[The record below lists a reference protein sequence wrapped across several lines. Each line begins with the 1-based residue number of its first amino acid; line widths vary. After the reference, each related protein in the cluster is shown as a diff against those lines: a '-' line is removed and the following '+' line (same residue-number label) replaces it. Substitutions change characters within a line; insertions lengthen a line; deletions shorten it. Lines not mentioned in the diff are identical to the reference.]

1 MELYNVI
8 NEFCKLDFV
17 KNHIVSF
24 IIIAIVLIAVGAA
37 MMYLYMSKIYMKYI
51 INKNSDL
58 KKKNKDMTTE
68 IASLKNNLREVT
80 KSRDELL
87 EMNDKLS
94 FYYEMRKTQENAQ
107 NGEIIPA
114 IQTFINNKPDKM

>member
-1 MELYNVI
+1 
-8 NEFCKLDFV
+8 
-17 KNHIVSF
+17 
-24 IIIAIVLIAVGAA
+24 
-37 MMYLYMSKIYMKYI
+37 
-51 INKNSDL
+51 
-58 KKKNKDMTTE
+58 MTTE

-94 FYYEMRKTQENAQ
+94 FYYEMRKTQENAK